1 MSKVMSKYLRKNS
14 QLVKTLAGDEDAKFH
29 FSLFFDYIVKER
41 SNNVLESKQRI
52 DLQGIGDGDVE
63 MFGDKLTNDLF
74 AFYRVITNKEVY
86 SSVWDDAGRFPN
98 QRIYRYSV
106 GFSYDG
112 FIKEASLILNES
124 LENIF
129 EDFKK
134 IYK

>member
-14 QLVKTLAGDEDAKFH
+14 QLVKTLTGSEDAKFH
-29 FSLFFDYIVKER
+29 LSLFFDYIVKER

-52 DLQGIGDGDVE
+52 DLQGIGDGNVE
-63 MFGDKLTNDLF
+63 MFSDKLTNDLF
-74 AFYRVITNKEVY
+74 AFHKVITDKEVY
-86 SSVWDDAGRFPN
+86 SSVWDETNGRFPN
-98 QRIYRYSV
+98 QKVYYYNT

-112 FIKEASLILNES
+112 FIKEATLMLNES

-134 IYK
+134 I